1 MSLADRSGAGSRSRS
16 SQPAAAR
23 RVQHHE
29 AVMMLEQ
36 RLHLL
41 REKAAALIPTDALA
55 TMHRATEELRRSGI
69 LDRVVPK
76 VGDRAP
82 DFALESARG
91 EVVRSETLLSKG
103 PLVLDFYR
111 GRW

>member
-1 MSLADRSGAGSRSRS
+1 MK
-16 SQPAAAR
+16 
-23 RVQHHE
+23 
-29 AVMMLEQ
+29 LEE
-36 RLHLL
+36 RLHVL
-41 REKAAALIPTDALA
+41 RERFEGRAGAAGLIPADALA
-55 TMHRATEELRRSGI
+55 LMHRATEELRRSGI
-69 LDRVVPK
+69 LDRVPK
-76 VGDRAP
+76 VGDRTP

>member
-1 MSLADRSGAGSRSRS
+1 LHETEGDQGRSM
-16 SQPAAAR
+16 Q
-23 RVQHHE
+23 
-29 AVMMLEQ
+29 LEE

-41 REKAAALIPTDALA
+41 RQKFEGCAGTAGLIPSDALA
-55 TMHRATEELRRSGI
+55 IMHRATEELRRSGI
-69 LDRVVPK
+69 LDRVPK

-103 PLVLDFYR
+103 PVVVDFYR